1 MKLFRNSI
9 GSLVALVDSEDIV
22 DIHNYETSTNTT
34 TLTIPAVNNKDINF
48 VNYGAVA
55 WTLAPDTNEG
65 LTINKSTSSI
75 TVNAGK
81 SVSLR
86 YDSLAKNFII
96 AGRSEASG
104 GGGST
109 NAEDI
114 ILPVDWVANPSGG
127 AVTFSENVS
136 SAIEKLQGQNDNLST
151 NKVAK
156 AGDNMSGALNEAK
169 STDIASGATTDLATS
184 TGNYVII
191 TGTTTITSLGTLPAG
206 SRRIL
211 EFSGILTL
219 THNATSLVLP
229 TSANIITTVGDKA
242 TFVSMGGGNWKCVSY
257 MRADGTALA
266 GGGGGSFNPNTDT
279 VGATITPNNTPI
291 IANMS
296 VNDAF
301 EAAQGQITAR
311 EIKSVDESMGT
322 TGTINLDFNNNSFDS
337 ITQTGSI
344 TFTASNTTGSK
355 KIVKTI
361 VVQGSGNA
369 AHTFTIPV
377 GWVNL
382 SGVLPDYSKLN
393 YMEISYVD
401 GTVFFCVNKYS
412 LSTVGTPP
420 TLVRVSILQ
429 DFLNTI
435 EIQYSALLDSSVTPL
450 TAWYSVTGKTI
461 SSISIL
467 NNTVRLV
474 VSVPFAITDTTTMAF
489 TNPASGNGIQ
499 GALGDKVADFAGQ
512 AVAVII
518 YRADTF
524 VRADN
529 ASSANSPSDGGSNYV
544 PLAGTWGIISNK
556 LYCASAVNSG
566 VNTPLMVSLDT
577 GVPDFSVKYN
587 ITWPA
592 SAAVSSAGIAV
603 RVTDNS
609 NYYVVQFGR
618 NSADMVQAS
627 VYKVVAGVITQL
639 GSTLNVGTFADGTN
653 QDYIVRCRGNQLSM
667 IYNGTVYQAIVDNTF
682 LTQTKMAFR
691 VFDGAGTAGNLDR
704 FTNLTVSV

>member
-191 TGTTTITSLGTLPAG
+191 TGTTTITSLG
-206 SRRIL
+206 
-211 EFSGILTL
+211 ILTL

-296 VNDAF
+296 VNDA
-301 EAAQGQITAR
+301 
-311 EIKSVDESMGT
+311 
-322 TGTINLDFNNNSFDS
+322 
-337 ITQTGSI
+337 
-344 TFTASNTTGSK
+344 
-355 KIVKTI
+355 
-361 VVQGSGNA
+361 
-369 AHTFTIPV
+369 
-377 GWVNL
+377 
-382 SGVLPDYSKLN
+382 
-393 YMEISYVD
+393 
-401 GTVFFCVNKYS
+401 
-412 LSTVGTPP
+412 
-420 TLVRVSILQ
+420 
-429 DFLNTI
+429 
-435 EIQYSALLDSSVTPL
+435 
-450 TAWYSVTGKTI
+450 
-461 SSISIL
+461 
-467 NNTVRLV
+467 
-474 VSVPFAITDTTTMAF
+474 
-489 TNPASGNGIQ
+489 
-499 GALGDKVADFAGQ
+499 
-512 AVAVII
+512 
-518 YRADTF
+518 
-524 VRADN
+524 
-529 ASSANSPSDGGSNYV
+529 
-544 PLAGTWGIISNK
+544 
-556 LYCASAVNSG
+556 
-566 VNTPLMVSLDT
+566 
-577 GVPDFSVKYN
+577 
-587 ITWPA
+587 
-592 SAAVSSAGIAV
+592 
-603 RVTDNS
+603 
-609 NYYVVQFGR
+609 
-618 NSADMVQAS
+618 
-627 VYKVVAGVITQL
+627 
-639 GSTLNVGTFADGTN
+639 
-653 QDYIVRCRGNQLSM
+653 
-667 IYNGTVYQAIVDNTF
+667 
-682 LTQTKMAFR
+682 
-691 VFDGAGTAGNLDR
+691 
-704 FTNLTVSV
+704 